1 MPRPRGHAPG
11 FSECPGV
18 NDPDASGVVFR
29 RGRGILGSGIFPPVH
44 LYLHVPFCQRRC
56 SYCDFSIAVRKSIPA
71 REYVAAIR
79 SEIARPDPVF
89 PTPGASPGKRESED
103 TPTIYLGG
111 GTPSLLPPEAIAGL
125 LTALHHAFPTRI
137 SQTRFATLAQF
148 EVTLEANPEDVTPSA
163 AAEWRRAG
171 INRISLGSQS
181 FDDRV
186 LKWMHRVHD
195 ADRIKLAMRTLR
207 AAGFDNISLDL
218 IFALPAELERDWHK
232 DLVNAMA
239 LEPDHLSLYGL
250 TVEERTPLSRWVSRG
265 ASSAPDDDRY
275 ADEYL
280 LAHERLGV
288 AGYEFYEVSNASR
301 PTRISRHN
309 SAYWTGRAYRGFG
322 PAAHSFD
329 GNRRFWNKRAWE
341 DYRKAIKAGE
351 SAVESEEVLTDE
363 QRAIERLYLGLRTR
377 DGLPVELVP
386 ADRRSA
392 WVSAGWAEQ
401 ADGRIWLTADGWL
414 LLDTLV
420 RDLT

>member
-1 MPRPRGHAPG
+1 MTRGVLNVTSYIPT
-11 FSECPGV
+11 
-18 NDPDASGVVFR
+18 
-29 RGRGILGSGIFPPVH
+29 VH
-44 LYLHVPFCQRRC
+44 LYLHIPFCQRRC
-56 SYCDFSIAVRKSIPA
+56 SYCDFSIAVRKTVPA
-71 REYVAAIR
+71 KEYLTAVQA
-79 SEIARPDPVF
+79 EIARAVA
-89 PTPGASPGKRESED
+89 GNEKRETGNVVDSTFPVSRSPFPDE

-111 GTPSLLPPEAIAGL
+111 GTPSLLPPEAVGELI
-125 LTALHHAFPTRI
+125 TSLHTAFPARI
-137 SQTRFATLAQF
+137 SPTRYASLAQF
-148 EVTLEANPEDVTPSA
+148 EVTLEANPEDVTPKA

-207 AAGFDNISLDL
+207 SAGFDNISLDL

-239 LEPDHLSLYGL
+239 LEPDHVSLYGL

-301 PTRISRHN
+301 PARISRHN

-329 GNRRFWNKRAWE
+329 GNRRFWNRRAWE
-341 DYRKAIKAGE
+341 DYRKAMKAGE
-351 SAVESEEVLTDE
+351 SAVESEEVLTPE
-363 QRAIERLYLGLRTR
+363 QQQLERLYLDLRTSR
-377 DGLPVELVP
+377 GVSAAVVP
-386 ADRRSA
+386 SDRRSA
-392 WVSAGWAEQ
+392 WINAGWAHEV
-401 ADGRIWLTADGWL
+401 DGRVRLTAPGWL

-420 RDLT
+420 RDLTGTQAIL

>member
-1 MPRPRGHAPG
+1 MR
-11 FSECPGV
+11 
-18 NDPDASGVVFR
+18 
-29 RGRGILGSGIFPPVH
+29 H
-44 LYLHVPFCQRRC
+44 LYLHIPFCHRRC
-56 SYCDFSIAVRKSIPA
+56 SYCDFSIAVRKTIPA

-79 SEIARPDPVF
+79 NEIAQV
-89 PTPGASPGKRESED
+89 AAESGKREAGSGTSED
-103 TPTIYLGG
+103 RSPTLPSSRFPPPDVPTIYLGG
-111 GTPSLLPPEAIAGL
+111 GTPSLLPPEAIGEL
-125 LTALHHAFPTRI
+125 ITSLHAAFPARI
-137 SQTRFATLAQF
+137 SPTRYASLAQF
-148 EVTLEANPEDVTPSA
+148 EVTLEANPEDVTPKA

-207 AAGFDNISLDL
+207 SAGFDNISLDL

-232 DLVNAMA
+232 DLVNATA

-301 PTRISRHN
+301 PTRISQHN

-329 GNRRFWNKRAWE
+329 GHRRFWNKRAWE
-341 DYRKAIKAGE
+341 DYRRAIKAGE

-377 DGLPVELVP
+377 GGLPVELVP

-420 RDLT
+420 RDLTGTQAIL

>member
-1 MPRPRGHAPG
+1 M
-11 FSECPGV
+11 
-18 NDPDASGVVFR
+18 
-29 RGRGILGSGIFPPVH
+29 H
-44 LYLHVPFCQRRC
+44 LYLHIPFCQRRC
-56 SYCDFSIAVRKSIPA
+56 SYCDFSIAVRKTIPA
-71 REYVAAIR
+71 REYAAAIQA
-79 SEIARPDPVF
+79 EIRRATLGIGDSGFGIGEPVSPPIPNPQSPIPD
-89 PTPGASPGKRESED
+89 S
-103 TPTIYLGG
+103 PTIYLGG
-111 GTPSLLPPEAIAGL
+111 GTPSLLPPEAIGELIAS
-125 LTALHHAFPTRI
+125 LHTAFPARI
-137 SQTRFATLAQF
+137 SPTRFASLSQF
-148 EVTLEANPEDVTPSA
+148 EVTLEANPEDVTPKA

-207 AAGFDNISLDL
+207 SAGFDNISLDL

-232 DLVNAMA
+232 DLVNATA

-329 GNRRFWNKRAWE
+329 GHRRFWNKRAWE

-351 SAVESEEVLTDE
+351 SAVESEEVLTPE
-363 QRAIERLYLGLRTR
+363 QQQIERIYLDLRTSR
-377 DGLPVELVP
+377 GVP
-386 ADRRSA
+386 AAVVPSDRRAA
-392 WVSAGWAEQ
+392 WINAGWALEV
-401 ADGRIWLTADGWL
+401 DGRVRLTADGWL

-420 RDLT
+420 RDLTGTQAIL